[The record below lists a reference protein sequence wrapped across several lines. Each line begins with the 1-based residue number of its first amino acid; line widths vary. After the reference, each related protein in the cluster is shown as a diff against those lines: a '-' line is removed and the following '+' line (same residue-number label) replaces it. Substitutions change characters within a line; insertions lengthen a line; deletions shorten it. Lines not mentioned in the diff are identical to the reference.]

1 MLSFATE
8 IPVAPEQTSD
18 SFMEAVKEW
27 LLGSPH
33 TRLTRNDLAD
43 IGSVGQQSTSH
54 GNEAVI
60 SLRAARDR
68 KDLAAVRYKRI
79 DEDLE
84 WTTTVTFSRI
94 GIDTWV
100 SIRVFCESTH
110 PAARLPVAKKP
121 VVVRTLLHALGGGR
135 DGELDVGQN
144 AYYLG
149 NTEIEKAAK
158 LIVGDSECR
167 LPIVYVSANFYGGF
181 ALDVDRLA
189 SDLSGMAHVIVEPNR
204 PFSLRLKLEA
214 NSENVY
220 GGSVGIYWPDGGGRR
235 SFFLGKAHETPGEL
249 AKAIFDEVRLALTN
263 RRPLERCTWAS
274 VQEMVSRQT
283 FEQLKE
289 SGSDKV
295 EEYIGAFDKEIA
307 AKNAQL
313 EDAENEIGRL
323 KSDLRMYQS
332 RIPSLSSVGLK
343 TGAEQDFYPNEIAT
357 VVIDAISDYKSRV
370 PSDSRR
376 AHIAYALLDAN
387 KLDDNACAYREQLKE
402 LLRGFSKLDQ
412 KVRRGLEDLGFSIAD
427 EGKHYKVTFQ
437 GDDRYTFTLPKSGS
451 DHRGGLNAASD
462 IGRLLF

>member
-8 IPVAPEQTSD
+8 IPVGAEQTSD
-18 SFMEAVKEW
+18 SFIEAVKEW

-33 TRLTRNDLAD
+33 TRLTKDDIAD
-43 IGSVGQQSTSH
+43 IGSAGQQSASRGT
-54 GNEAVI
+54 EAVI
-60 SLRAARDR
+60 SLRVARER
-68 KDLAAVRYKRI
+68 RDLAAVRYKRT

-84 WTTTVTFSRI
+84 WTTTVTFSRH

-100 SIRVFCESTH
+100 SIRVFCESKH
-110 PAARLPVAKKP
+110 PAARLPIAKKP
-121 VVVRTLLHALGGGR
+121 VVVRTLLQALGGGR
-135 DGELDVGQN
+135 DGELQVGQE
-144 AYYLG
+144 AYYLS

-167 LPIVYVSANFYGGF
+167 LPIVYVSASFYGGYT
-181 ALDVDRLA
+181 LDVNRLA
-189 SDLSGMAHVIVEPNR
+189 SDLSGMAHVVVEPNR

-220 GGSVGIYWPDGGGRR
+220 GGSIGIYWPDGGGRR
-235 SFFLGKAHETPGEL
+235 SFFLGRTHETPSEL

-295 EEYIGAFDKEIA
+295 EEYIGAFDKEIN

-323 KSDLRMYQS
+323 KAELRMYQS

-343 TGAEQDFYPNEIAT
+343 TGAEQDFYPNEIA
-357 VVIDAISDYKSRV
+357 VIVIDAIIDYQSRV
-370 PSDSRR
+370 PPDSRR
-376 AHIAYALLDAN
+376 AHVATALLDSN
-387 KLDDNACAYREQLKE
+387 KLDDNAGVYREKLKE
-402 LLRGFSKLDQ
+402 LLRGFTKLDQ
-412 KVRRGLEDLGFSIAD
+412 KVRRGLEELGFSIAED
-427 EGKHYKVTFQ
+427 GKHYKITFQ

>member
-1 MLSFATE
+1 MILLQFAISVPTKILSGPQRSHSLGLAKTLGFPYACFANR
-8 IPVAPEQTSD
+8 P
-18 SFMEAVKEW
+18 
-27 LLGSPH
+27 
-33 TRLTRNDLAD
+33 R
-43 IGSVGQQSTSH
+43 
-54 GNEAVI
+54 
-60 SLRAARDR
+60 
-68 KDLAAVRYKRI
+68 
-79 DEDLE
+79 
-84 WTTTVTFSRI
+84 
-94 GIDTWV
+94 
-100 SIRVFCESTH
+100 

-135 DGELDVGQN
+135 DGELDVGEN

-167 LPIVYVSANFYGGF
+167 LPIVYVSANFYGGY

-189 SDLSGMAHVIVEPNR
+189 NDLSGMAHVVVEPNR
-204 PFSLRLKLEA
+204 PFSLRLKLDA

-235 SFFLGKAHETPGEL
+235 SFFLGRTHETPSEL
-249 AKAIFDEVRLALTN
+249 AKAIFNEVRLALTN

-323 KSDLRMYQS
+323 S
-332 RIPSLSSVGLK
+332 PSCHVSIAHPFIVVRSSQKGV
-343 TGAEQDFYPNEIAT
+343 EQDFLFKRNSA
-357 VVIDAISDYKSRV
+357 
-370 PSDSRR
+370 
-376 AHIAYALLDAN
+376 
-387 KLDDNACAYREQLKE
+387 
-402 LLRGFSKLDQ
+402 G
-412 KVRRGLEDLGFSIAD
+412 
-427 EGKHYKVTFQ
+427 
-437 GDDRYTFTLPKSGS
+437 RY
-451 DHRGGLNAASD
+451 
-462 IGRLLF
+462 

>member
-8 IPVAPEQTSD
+8 IPVGAEQTSD
-18 SFMEAVKEW
+18 SFVEAVKEW

-33 TRLTRNDLAD
+33 TRLTKGDVAE
-43 IGSVGQQSTSH
+43 IGSAGQQSASR

-68 KDLAAVRYKRI
+68 TDLAAVRYKRT

-84 WTTTVTFSRI
+84 WTTTVTFSRH

-110 PAARLPVAKKP
+110 PAARLPIAKKP
-121 VVVRTLLHALGGGR
+121 VVVRTLLQALGGGR
-135 DGELDVGQN
+135 DGELQVGQD
-144 AYYLG
+144 AYYLS

-167 LPIVYVSANFYGGF
+167 LPIVYVSASFYGGYT
-181 ALDVDRLA
+181 LDVSRLA
-189 SDLSGMAHVIVEPNR
+189 SDLSGMAHVVVEPNR

-220 GGSVGIYWPDGGGRR
+220 GGSIGIYWPDGGGRR
-235 SFFLGKAHETPGEL
+235 SFFLGRTHETPGEL

-274 VQEMVSRQT
+274 VQEIVSRQT

-295 EEYIGAFDKEIA
+295 DEYIAAFDKEIG

-323 KSDLRMYQS
+323 KADLRMYQS
-332 RIPSLSSVGLK
+332 RVPSLSSVGLK
-343 TGAEQDFYPNEIAT
+343 TGAEQDFFPNEIAT
-357 VVIDAISDYKSRV
+357 IVIDAINDYQSRV
-370 PSDSRR
+370 PQDSRR
-376 AHIAYALLDAN
+376 AHIASALLDAN
-387 KLDDNACAYREQLKE
+387 KLDDNASVYRERLKE
-402 LLRGFSKLDQ
+402 LLRGFTKLDQ
-412 KVRRGLEDLGFSIAD
+412 KSRRGLEELGFSIAD
-427 EGKHYKVTFQ
+427 DGKHYKITFQ

-451 DHRGGLNAASD
+451 DYRGGLNAASD